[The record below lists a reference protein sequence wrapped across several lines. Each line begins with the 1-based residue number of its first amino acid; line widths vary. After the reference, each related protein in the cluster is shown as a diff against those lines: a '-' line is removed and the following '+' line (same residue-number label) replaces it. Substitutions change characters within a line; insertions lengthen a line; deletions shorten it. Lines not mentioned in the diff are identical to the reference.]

1 VIGIPVKVV
10 TPPKEGVW
18 RVGRT
23 PDPINFPPPPK
34 ADELDY
40 PHAGNRFDS
49 PTENF
54 KVCYFATNLEACFG
68 ETLSRFRP
76 NPALAEAAAEDGFM
90 QNGEV
95 PADWRNQRIAVR
107 ASFVPSELLPTIR
120 FLDVEALKTR
130 RALES
135 ELASL
140 LAFYGYSELDVPTVR
155 GGDRRV
161 TRWIGKWAFEQ
172 RDDDGVPVF
181 AGIRYLSR
189 LNTEWECW
197 AVFHDVEIKE
207 RSRQPIDQNNDAL
220 QAVGQEFGLTIF

>member
-1 VIGIPVKVV
+1 MRIVSPGA
-10 TPPKEGVW
+10 GVW

-23 PDPINFPPPPK
+23 PDPLQFPDPPK

-54 KVCYFATNLEACFG
+54 RVCYFASDLDACFG

-76 NPALAEAAAEDGFM
+76 DPALVAAAEEEGFM
-90 QNGEV
+90 PAGEV
-95 PADWRNQRIAVR
+95 PADWRNQRIAVQVE
-107 ASFVPSELLPTIR
+107 FVPSELLPELR
-120 FLDVEALKTR
+120 FLDVEALSTR
-130 RALES
+130 RKLRT

-140 LAFYGYSELDVPTVR
+140 LAYYGYEDLDVPTVR
-155 GGDRRV
+155 GGDRRI

-172 RDDDGVPVF
+172 RDADGLPVF

-189 LNTEWECW
+189 LNTDWECW
-197 AVFHDVEIKE
+197 AVFHDVEIMEIAREPIE
-207 RSRQPIDQNNDAL
+207 RENTAL
-220 QAVGQEFGLTIF
+220 QTIARHFDLRVF

>member
-1 VIGIPVKVV
+1 MRIVSPGA
-10 TPPKEGVW
+10 GVW

-23 PDPINFPPPPK
+23 PDPIEFPDPPR

-54 KVCYFATNLEACFG
+54 RVCYFASDLEACFG

-76 NPALAEAAAEDGFM
+76 DPALVAAAEEEGFM
-90 QNGEV
+90 PAGEV
-95 PADWRNQRIAVR
+95 PADWRNQRIAVQVE
-107 ASFVPSELLPTIR
+107 FVPSDLLPELR
-120 FLDVEALKTR
+120 FLDVEALRTR
-130 RALES
+130 RELRS

-140 LAFYGYSELDVPTVR
+140 LAYYGYEDLDVPTVR
-155 GGDRRV
+155 GGDRRI

-172 RDDDGVPVF
+172 RDTDGLPIF

-189 LNTEWECW
+189 LNTDWECW
-197 AVFHDVEIKE
+197 AVFHDVEIREITREPIE
-207 RSRQPIDQNNDAL
+207 RENPAL
-220 QAVGQEFGLTIF
+220 EAIARHYDLRVF

>member
-1 VIGIPVKVV
+1 VKIVS
-10 TPPKEGVW
+10 PGAGVW

-23 PDPINFPPPPK
+23 PDPIEFPDPPK

-54 KVCYFATNLEACFG
+54 RVCYFATDLEACFG

-76 NPALAEAAAEDGFM
+76 DPALIAAADEEGFM
-90 QNGEV
+90 PAGEV
-95 PADWRNQRIAVR
+95 PADWRNQRIAVQVE
-107 ASFVPSELLPTIR
+107 FVPSGLLPELR
-120 FLDVEALKTR
+120 FLDVEVLRTR
-130 RALES
+130 RELRT

-140 LAFYGYSELDVPTVR
+140 LAYYGYRDLDVPTVR
-155 GGDRRV
+155 GGDRRI

-172 RDDDGVPVF
+172 RDGNGLPVF
-181 AGIRYLSR
+181 AGVRYLSR
-189 LNTEWECW
+189 LNTDWECW

-207 RSRQPIDQNNDAL
+207 IAREPIEREHPAL
-220 QAVGQEFGLTIF
+220 KTIARHFDLRVF